1 MKIANVVYEELVNH
15 IESDYI
21 NYINKS
27 VNYNEIDNTLPTLY
41 VGWRFM
47 KSCNNNEK
55 IMDADILTK
64 CIIPNKLY
72 WEFSFNEYKS
82 LNIIGVYS
90 FVAKAPDLYFRSRY
104 NYVNIDPTF
113 LNIRT
118 SIDFLDVLPKSIDR
132 IYKYKNECIYLLH
145 DNEIIGINL
154 RLIKFL
160 NFDQEIFFK
169 ELSSRCPNY
178 IDDLNGDEYMKYY
191 KIYDRFESL
200 KRFVVTMIAK

>member
-15 IESDYI
+15 IEVDYV
-21 NYINKS
+21 NYIQKS
-27 VNYNEIDNTLPTLY
+27 VNYNEIDNLLPTLY

-47 KSCNNNEK
+47 KSCNSNEK

-82 LNIIGVYS
+82 MSINGVNS
-90 FVAKAPDLYFRSRY
+90 FVTKAPELYFQSRY

-113 LNIRT
+113 LNIKN
-118 SIDFLDVLPKSIDR
+118 SIDLLYILPKNIDW
-132 IYKYKNECIYLLH
+132 IYKYKNECIYLLYN
-145 DNEIIGINL
+145 NEIIGINL

-160 NFDQEIFFK
+160 NFDQDVFFK
-169 ELSSRCPNY
+169 ELSDRCPNFM
-178 IDDLNGDEYMKYY
+178 DDINGNEYMKHY
-191 KIYDRFESL
+191 KIYDRFELL